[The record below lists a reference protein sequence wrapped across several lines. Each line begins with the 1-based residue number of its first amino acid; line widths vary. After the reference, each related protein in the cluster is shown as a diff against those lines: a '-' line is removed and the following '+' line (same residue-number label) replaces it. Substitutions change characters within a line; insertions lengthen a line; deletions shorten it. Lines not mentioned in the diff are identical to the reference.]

1 MKLLNSVNLNLKKVT
16 RRQIDFKQSVHRKL
30 DTTNKQVSNIEST
43 LNTVRGRLDEIRAT
57 PEGPTAT
64 ETETAMTDEMF
75 SDVPS
80 HYRLTI
86 EELEDIRNQSSGIG
100 NFALLLT
107 RKLFPELWR
116 QGNLR
121 WNYSYYGG
129 GVLGKQELD
138 PERKSAI
145 VRYVNAYY
153 PATKKS
159 SVWKDSVVPRV
170 NEGLRRKDNPSQ
182 QVEEPRRRKQQRIQ
196 H

>member
-1 MKLLNSVNLNLKKVT
+1 
-16 RRQIDFKQSVHRKL
+16 
-30 DTTNKQVSNIEST
+30 
-43 LNTVRGRLDEIRAT
+43 
-57 PEGPTAT
+57 
-64 ETETAMTDEMF
+64 MTDEMF

-80 HYRLTI
+80 HCRLAI

-107 RKLFPELWR
+107 RKLFPELWGL
-116 QGNLR
+116 GNLR

-138 PERKSAI
+138 HERKSAI

-170 NEGLRRKDNPSQ
+170 NEGFGRKDNPSQ
-182 QVEEPRRRKQQRIQ
+182 
-196 H
+196 